1 MIRGPISLVIVGA
14 IMLFGTVLV
23 TLGPQKFEG
32 YLPDQVIDLLDSGM
46 AGTISSGGK
55 GSGDTAAD
63 FLDDGADGLKAL
75 GPIAAMAGN
84 KPVFIKDVVDG
95 YTTRVANDMPAE
107 IMLIRPISGCR
118 LTAPLKGTVV
128 GHVTSGSTGLDLPL
142 RTYNDRDLAGAVQAL
157 VNDYRE
163 TGLTSAKVP
172 YGLAYEAYDVA
183 VTETSAPVYLVL
195 ENIRNNRIWNI
206 HLAPG
211 AQVERVVLLGGAYAG
226 VANLDPVVPVEVLPG
241 PALADCGIQPAYPL
255 NPGHRFFAVL
265 KDGPGSYKD
274 QAEAD
279 FAAMQERIAAYN
291 TWFRDTFGVLADET
305 RAGFDDAS
313 VSVVGPQP
321 GAAEPKA
328 IYAPIKGSR
337 IRMTQ
342 DVYFEIEGQVP
353 EGEDFV
359 GRVKAIATAFAFGDL
374 TTLRQGVS
382 F

>member
-14 IMLFGTVLV
+14 IMLFGTMLV
-23 TLGPQKFEG
+23 TLGPRAFEG
-32 YLPDQVIDLLDSGM
+32 YLPDQVLDMLDAGM
-46 AGTISSGGK
+46 MGTITSSGK

-63 FLDDGADGLKAL
+63 FLDDGVDGLKVL

-84 KPVFIKDVVDG
+84 TPVFIKDVLDG
-95 YTTRVANDMPAE
+95 HTTRVSKDVPAE

-118 LTAPLKGTVV
+118 LTAPLEGTVV
-128 GHVTSGSTGLDLPL
+128 GHVTAGSTGLDLPL
-142 RTYNDRDLAGAVQAL
+142 RTYSDRDLAGAVQGL
-157 VNDYRE
+157 VNKYRE
-163 TGLTSAKVP
+163 TGLASAQVP

-183 VTETSAPVYLVL
+183 VTETRAPVYLVL
-195 ENIRNNRIWNI
+195 ENTPRNRIWNI

-211 AQVERVVLLGGAYAG
+211 AQVERVVLLGGTHSG

-241 PALADCGIQPAYPL
+241 AALADCGIQPAYPL
-255 NPGHRFFAVL
+255 NPGHRFFEVL
-265 KDGPGSYKD
+265 ANGPGSYKD

-305 RAGFDDAS
+305 RAGFDDGT

-321 GAAEPKA
+321 GAADPKA
-328 IYAPIKGSR
+328 VYVPIQGAR

-342 DVYFEIEGQVP
+342 DVYFEIDGQVP
-353 EGEDFV
+353 EGEDFA
-359 GRVKAIATAFAFGDL
+359 GRVKAIATSFAFGDL
-374 TTLRQGVS
+374 TTLRQGAS